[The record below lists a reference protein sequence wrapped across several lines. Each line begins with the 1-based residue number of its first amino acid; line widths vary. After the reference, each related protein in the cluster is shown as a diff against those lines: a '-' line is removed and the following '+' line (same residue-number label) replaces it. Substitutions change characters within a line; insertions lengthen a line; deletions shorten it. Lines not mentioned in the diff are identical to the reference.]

1 MSRHRAFIIS
11 LGGYQ
16 KVARRLRKSDS
27 TAHAWMS
34 ADDGKLPSYLYLALS
49 ALADETGVPQ
59 PGPELFRFLPLPP
72 AHEERAAA

>member
-27 TAHAWMS
+27 TVHAWMS

-49 ALADETGVPQ
+49 ALADDAGVPR
-59 PGPELFRFLPLPP
+59 PGPELFRFLPLLP
-72 AHEERAAA
+72 ASEADVA